1 MRFQIE
7 KKELIQHI
15 QYLASI
21 VPSKNTTPILT
32 NYLLE
37 AVSDSNT
44 VRITASDLEIT
55 VIAEFSANVM
65 ESGITTISARSFN
78 EIVNSM
84 PEALLSIYKQDEI
97 VKIQCNKIDFS
108 LLSADYT
115 LFPIIPE
122 KYIQNAVKISSEHF
136 QRMVNKTSFA
146 VSTDINRAVLNGV
159 CWLLKSDYQTM
170 AATDGRKVAEIKY
183 LQTISVAKASN
194 AESAENA
201 GENTELEAP
210 VNLTEDIIFSDLN
223 YEKGIEKILPIKT
236 LNFLQKIHNSEV
248 KEFQVVIEANRVM
261 FVYGEYTIFTHVI
274 EHKYPDY
281 QKAFISDLPN
291 TLLMDKDVLRTAIR
305 RVALLAPEDNLRIR
319 FEISTDKF
327 EINTTNR
334 DAGEAKESLDNY
346 SFTGSNT
353 AISFNHKYMLSILDS
368 IDTDKVKI
376 CLGTQKDPIMIY
388 NETQPEQ
395 QEITYLL
402 MPLRS

>member
-15 QYLASI
+15 QHLASI

-37 AVSDSNT
+37 AISEKNIL
-44 VRITASDLEIT
+44 RITASDLEIT
-55 VIAEFSANVM
+55 VIAEFSANVI
-65 ESGITTISARSFN
+65 EGGITTVSARQFN
-78 EIVNSM
+78 EIISSLPDIIVDVF
-84 PEALLSIYKQDEI
+84 KQDEI
-97 VKIQCNKIDFS
+97 IKIVCGKIDFS
-108 LLSADYT
+108 LLCADHT

-122 KYIQNAVKISSEHF
+122 KSIQNAIKLSSEHF
-136 QRMVNKTSFA
+136 RRMIDKTSFA

-159 CWLLKSDYQTM
+159 CWLIKSGSQVM

-183 LQTISVAKASN
+183 IQPLESSGFINKQA
-194 AESAENA
+194 SAETSDS
-201 GENTELEAP
+201 EVELQ
-210 VNLTEDIIFSDLN
+210 VREDINFSELDF
-223 YEKGIEKILPIKT
+223 EKGIEKILPLKT
-236 LNFLQKIHNSEV
+236 LNFLEKIYTSDA
-248 KEFQVVIEANRVM
+248 KEILAIVEPNRIM

-281 QKAFISDLPN
+281 QKAFIADLPN
-291 TLLMDKDVLRTAIR
+291 TLVMEKDILRTAIR
-305 RVALLAPEDNLRIR
+305 RISHIAPEDNLRIR
-319 FEISTDKF
+319 FELTSDKF

-334 DAGEAKESLDNY
+334 EAGEGKEVIEKFTY
-346 SFTGSNT
+346 TGSNT
-353 AISFNHKYMLSILDS
+353 AISFNFKYMLSILDA
-368 IDTDKVKI
+368 IDTDNVKI

-388 NETQPEQ
+388 NETQPEN

>member
-15 QYLASI
+15 QHLASI

-37 AVSDSNT
+37 AISETNL

-55 VIAEFSANVM
+55 VIAEFSAAVV

-78 EIVNSM
+78 EIINSM
-84 PEALLSIYKQDEI
+84 PESLLDIYKQDEVI
-97 VKIQCNKIDFS
+97 KIHCDKIDFS
-108 LLSADYT
+108 LLCADHT

-122 KYIQNAVKISSEHF
+122 KSIQNALKIPAENFH
-136 QRMVNKTSFA
+136 RMINKTSFA
-146 VSTDINRAVLNGV
+146 VSSDINRAVLNGV
-159 CWLLKSDYQTM
+159 CWFIKNDYQIM

-183 LQTISVAKASN
+183 IDKITSSELAEKKAKTAKGDS
-194 AESAENA
+194 AETEESAVIN
-201 GENTELEAP
+201 
-210 VNLTEDIIFSDLN
+210 EDIDLSELDF
-223 YEKGIEKILPIKT
+223 EKGIEKILPIKT
-236 LNFLQKIHNSEV
+236 LNFLQKIHSSEA
-248 KEFQVVIEANRVM
+248 KELLVVIEPNRVM
-261 FVYGEYTIFTHVI
+261 FVYGEYTIFSHVI

-291 TLLMDKDVLRTAIR
+291 VLSINKEKLKTAIR
-305 RVALLAPEDNLRIR
+305 RIALIAPEDNLRIR
-319 FEISTDKF
+319 FELGTDKF

-334 DAGEAKESLDNY
+334 EAGEGKQIMEQFSY
-346 SFTGSNT
+346 TGGNT
-353 AISFNHKYMLSILDS
+353 SISFNNKYMISILDS
-368 IDTDKVKI
+368 IDTDNVKI

-388 NETQPEQ
+388 NETQPEK

>member
-15 QYLASI
+15 QHLASI

-37 AVSDSNT
+37 AISEKNIL
-44 VRITASDLEIT
+44 RITASDLEIT
-55 VIAEFSANVM
+55 VIAEFSANVI
-65 ESGITTISARSFN
+65 EGGITTVSARQFN
-78 EIVNSM
+78 EIISSLPDIIVDVF
-84 PEALLSIYKQDEI
+84 KQDEI
-97 VKIQCNKIDFS
+97 IKIVCGKIDFS
-108 LLSADYT
+108 LLCADHT

-122 KYIQNAVKISSEHF
+122 KSIQNAIKLSSEHF
-136 QRMVNKTSFA
+136 RRMIDKTSFA

-159 CWLLKSDYQTM
+159 CWLIKSGSQVM

-183 LQTISVAKASN
+183 IQPLESSSFINKQA
-194 AESAENA
+194 SAETSDS
-201 GENTELEAP
+201 EVELQ
-210 VNLTEDIIFSDLN
+210 VREDINFSELDF
-223 YEKGIEKILPIKT
+223 EKGIEKILPLKT
-236 LNFLQKIHNSEV
+236 LNFLEKIYTSDA
-248 KEFQVVIEANRVM
+248 KEILAIVEPNRIM

-281 QKAFISDLPN
+281 QKAFIADLPN
-291 TLLMDKDVLRTAIR
+291 TLVMEKDILRTAIR
-305 RVALLAPEDNLRIR
+305 RISHIAPEDNLRIR
-319 FEISTDKF
+319 FELTSDKF

-334 DAGEAKESLDNY
+334 EAGEGKEVIEKFTY
-346 SFTGSNT
+346 TGSNT
-353 AISFNHKYMLSILDS
+353 AISFNFKYMLSILDA
-368 IDTDKVKI
+368 IDTDNVKI

-388 NETQPEQ
+388 NETQPEN

>member
-37 AVSDSNT
+37 AVSDTNT

-55 VIAEFSANVM
+55 VIAEFVANVM

-78 EIVNSM
+78 EIVQSM
-84 PEALLSIYKQDEI
+84 PEALLNIYKQDEI

-108 LLSADYT
+108 LLSADHT
-115 LFPIIPE
+115 LFPIIPD
-122 KYIQNAVKISSEHF
+122 KYLQNAIKISSEHF
-136 QRMVNKTSFA
+136 QRMINKTSFA

-183 LQTISVAKASN
+183 LQTISAVSN
-194 AESAENA
+194 ATPKATEGSQENN
-201 GENTELEAP
+201 EIEIPVNVSEDINFTEL
-210 VNLTEDIIFSDLN
+210 D

-236 LNFLQKIHNSEV
+236 LNFLQKIYNSEA
-248 KEFQVVIEANRVM
+248 KDLQVVIDTNRVM

-291 TLLMDKDVLRTAIR
+291 TLLMDKDVLRVAIK

-319 FEISTDKF
+319 FELSSDKF

-334 DAGEAKESLDNY
+334 DAGEAKESIESY

-353 AISFNHKYMLSILDS
+353 AISFNYKYMLSILDS
-368 IDTDKVKI
+368 IDTEKVKI
-376 CLGTQKDPIMIY
+376 SLGSQKDPIMIY
-388 NETQPEQ
+388 NETQPEH

>member
-7 KKELIQHI
+7 KKELIKHI

-37 AVSDSNT
+37 AIADSNII
-44 VRITASDLEIT
+44 RITASDLEIT
-55 VIAEFSANVM
+55 VIAEFDANVA
-65 ESGITTISARSFN
+65 ESGITTISAKSFN

-84 PEALLSIYKQDEI
+84 PDALLNIFKQDEI
-97 VKIQCNKIDFS
+97 IKIQCNKIDFS
-108 LLSADYT
+108 LLCADHT
-115 LFPIIPE
+115 LFPIIPD
-122 KYIQNAVKISSEHF
+122 KYIQNAIKLSSEHF
-136 QRMVNKTSFA
+136 QRMIAKTSFA

-159 CWLLKSDYQTM
+159 CWVLKKDFQTM

-183 LQTISVAKASN
+183 MQAIQAASAEAPAKEN
-194 AESAENA
+194 AEPEI
-201 GENTELEAP
+201 G
-210 VNLTEDIIFSDLN
+210 VNLTEDIKFDDLD
-223 YEKGIEKILPIKT
+223 YEKGVEKILPIKT
-236 LNFLQKIHNSEV
+236 LNFLQKIYSSDT
-248 KEFQVVIEANRVM
+248 KDLLAVIEPNRVM

-281 QKAFISDLPN
+281 QKAFIMDLPN
-291 TLLMDKDVLRTAIR
+291 VLLIDKDVLRTAIR
-305 RVALLAPEDNLRIR
+305 RIALIAPEDNLRIR
-319 FEISTDKF
+319 FELNNDRF

-334 DAGEAKESLDNY
+334 DAGEAKEVMGEY
-346 SFTGSNT
+346 SYNGANT
-353 AISFNHKYMLSILDS
+353 AISFNYKYMTSILDS
-368 IDTDKVKI
+368 IDTEKVKI
-376 CLGTQKDPIMIY
+376 CLGSQKDPIMVY

>member
-37 AVSDSNT
+37 AISDGNIL
-44 VRITASDLEIT
+44 RITASDLEIT
-55 VIAEFSANVM
+55 VIAEFSANVV
-65 ESGITTISARSFN
+65 ESGITTVSARSFN
-78 EIVNSM
+78 EIVHSM
-84 PEALLSIYKQDEI
+84 PETMLDIFKQDEI
-97 VKIQCNKIDFS
+97 LKIHCNKIDFS
-108 LLSADYT
+108 LLCADHT

-122 KYIQNAVKISSEHF
+122 KSIQNAIRLSSENF
-136 QRMVNKTSFA
+136 QRMIEKSSFA
-146 VSTDINRAVLNGV
+146 VSSDINRAVLNGV
-159 CWLLKSDYQTM
+159 CWFLKTDSQIM

-183 LQTISVAKASN
+183 LQSLTP
-194 AESAENA
+194 AESS
-201 GENTELEAP
+201 TEGANKEEKEGADADIIGQIS
-210 VNLTEDIIFSDLN
+210 EDINLN
-223 YEKGIEKILPIKT
+223 ELDFDKGIEKILPIKT
-236 LNFLQKIHNSEV
+236 LGFIQKIYNPEV
-248 KEFQVVIEANRVM
+248 KDILSVIEPNRVM
-261 FVYGEYTIFTHVI
+261 FAYGEYTIFTHVI

-291 TLLMDKDVLRTAIR
+291 TLNIDKDALKTAIR
-305 RVALLAPEDNLRIR
+305 RIALIAPEDNLRIR
-319 FEISTDKF
+319 FEIGTDKF

-334 DAGEAKESLDNY
+334 EAGEAKQIMEDYVYN
-346 SFTGSNT
+346 GSNT
-353 AISFNHKYMLSILDS
+353 TIAFNYKYMISILDS

-388 NETQPEQ
+388 NESQPEN

>member
-15 QYLASI
+15 QHLASI

-37 AVSDSNT
+37 AISDSNL

-55 VIAEFSANVM
+55 VIAEFSATVV

-84 PEALLSIYKQDEI
+84 PEAVLDIFKQDEVI
-97 VKIQCNKIDFS
+97 KIHCDKIDFS
-108 LLSADYT
+108 LLCADHT
-115 LFPIIPE
+115 LFPIIPD
-122 KYIQNAVKISSEHF
+122 KYMQNALKITADNF
-136 QRMVNKTSFA
+136 QRMINKTSFA
-146 VSTDINRAVLNGV
+146 VSSDINRAVLNGV
-159 CWLLKSDYQTM
+159 CWFIKNDFQIM

-183 LQTISVAKASN
+183 LEPIALSVANDKKAKSKKDK
-194 AESAENA
+194 E
-201 GENTELEAP
+201 EAT
-210 VNLTEDIIFSDLN
+210 VIEEDIDLS
-223 YEKGIEKILPIKT
+223 ELDFDKGIEKILPIKT
-236 LNFLQKIHNSEV
+236 LNFLQKIHSTEA
-248 KEFQVVIEANRVM
+248 KELLVVIEPNRVM
-261 FVYGEYTIFTHVI
+261 FAYGEYTIFSHVI

-291 TLLMDKDVLRTAIR
+291 VLTMNKEKLKTAIR
-305 RVALLAPEDNLRIR
+305 RIALIAPEDNLRIR
-319 FEISTDKF
+319 FELGPDKF

-334 DAGEAKESLDNY
+334 EAGEGKQVMDEFNFSG
-346 SFTGSNT
+346 TNT
-353 AISFNHKYMLSILDS
+353 SIAFNNKYMISILDS
-368 IDTDKVKI
+368 IDTDNVKI
-376 CLGTQKDPIMIY
+376 SIGTQKDPIMIY
-388 NETQPEQ
+388 NESQPEK